1 MNGFPKR
8 RMRRLRRSPA
18 LRTMWSE
25 TRLSPADFVCPLF
38 VVATETMAGDV
49 PSMPGVARFVPDAL
63 DGEIERLVSLG
74 VGGVMLF
81 GVPDRKDASGF
92 GAFDQEGVVPRAI
105 ARIKSQ
111 TDRLVVAADVCL
123 CGYTDHGHC
132 GIVTERGIDNDATLE
147 VLAKAAIAYANA
159 GADMVAPSAM
169 MDGQVG
175 AIRSGLDDA
184 GHVEVAILSYAVK
197 YASSYYGPFRD
208 AAECAPQFGDRKQYQ
223 MPPERSDEAIAEARL
238 DIDEGA
244 DAIMVKP
251 AGPYLDVIRRVRE
264 AFPEVPLS
272 AYQVSGE
279 YSMIKA
285 AAANGWVNERS
296 VALES
301 LTSIKRAGAS
311 PIITYFAKD
320 ASLWLR
326 DST

>member
-1 MNGFPKR
+1 MSSFPKR

-25 TRLSPADFVCPLF
+25 TRLLPADFVYPLF
-38 VVATETMAGDV
+38 VVATEAMAGDV
-49 PSMPGVARFVPDAL
+49 PSMPGVARFVPNAL

-132 GIVTERGIDNDATLE
+132 GIVTDRGIDNDATLE
-147 VLAKAAIAYANA
+147 ALTKAAIAYANA

-175 AIRSGLDDA
+175 AIRAGLDDA
-184 GHVEVAILSYAVK
+184 GHAEVAILSYAVK

-223 MPPERSDEAIAEARL
+223 MPPGNSDEAIAEAGL

-264 AFPEVPLS
+264 AFPEVPCS

-285 AAANGWVNERS
+285 AAANGWLDERN

-320 ASLWLR
+320 AAMWLR
-326 DST
+326 DGV